1 MSTTLSNPVASPRAS
16 FGAFDAPA
24 IRAQFPILKQKFHGK
39 PLIYLDNGASTQK
52 PQSVIDAITR
62 YYSTQNSNIHRGVY
76 ELSQIATDLYEEARG
91 KIQRFINARHNRE
104 IIFTKGTS
112 EGINLVAASLG
123 RLRLSAGDEVLI
135 SAMEHH
141 SNIVPWQ
148 FDCEQAGAKLLVIQ
162 MNDRGELLLD
172 EYEKMPSER
181 TKIIS
186 FVHVSNSLGTI
197 NPAKEM
203 IRLARQKTGAAILI
217 DGAQWV
223 AHFPTDVQDL
233 DCDFY
238 AFSGHKLF
246 GPTGI
251 GVLYGKSE
259 LLESMPPYQGGGDMI
274 KSVTFEKT
282 IYADLP
288 NKFEAGTPHV
298 EGGIGLGA
306 AIDWV
311 RSVGLENLGAYEHD
325 LLEYATNRLT
335 AEVRGFRLI
344 GSAKNK
350 ADIISFLL
358 DDPSFHPYDVGV
370 ALDMD
375 GIAVRTGHHCC
386 QPVMD
391 RMCVSATVRASL
403 AAYNTRED
411 VDALVES
418 LKRFVGGSGTS
429 TAAMKGIATARPQA
443 AGAQEVVYPAAT
455 APNPAAAADELAEI
469 FDLLGERDEKTRFVQ
484 DELGAKLPHYFDLLK
499 TVSQR
504 VPGCVSEV
512 YLVGRKSPGDPKALE
527 FVADSDAHI
536 VRGLIAL
543 MQKLFSGQRPDI
555 LAFDIEG
562 FFRRIG
568 LDQFITQ
575 QRRNGLAGM
584 ANRIQRWRRRS
595 FSRERNPRSTRQAAS
610 AADRPAAFRQG
621 GSAARRAEGPSA
633 CAKPRRADARPAGG
647 RSVDVAGTEGA
658 RRKSDRRAANRL

>member
-1 MSTTLSNPVASPRAS
+1 MARPRKSRKA
-16 FGAFDAPA
+16 
-24 IRAQFPILKQKFHGK
+24 
-39 PLIYLDNGASTQK
+39 
-52 PQSVIDAITR
+52 VIDTINR
-62 YYSTQNSNIHRGVY
+62 YYTQQNSNIHRGVY
-76 ELSQIATDLYEEARG
+76 ELSQIATDLYEEARI
-91 KIQRFINARHNRE
+91 KIQRFINAKQSRE
-104 IIFTKGTS
+104 IIFTRGTS

-123 RLRLSAGDEVLI
+123 RSRLKAGDEVII

-148 FDCEQAGAKLLVIQ
+148 IVCEQTGAKLLVIP

-172 EYEKMPSER
+172 EYEKMLNER
-181 TKIIS
+181 TKVVS
-186 FVHVSNSLGTI
+186 FVHLSNSLGTI

-203 IRLARQKTGAAILI
+203 IRTARQKSGACVMI

-233 DCDFY
+233 DVDFY

-251 GVLYGKSE
+251 GVLYGKAA

-274 KSVTFEKT
+274 KSVTFDKT
-282 IYADLP
+282 TYADLP

-311 RSVGLENLGAYEHD
+311 QSVGLEKMAAYEHD
-325 LLEYATNRLT
+325 LLEYAQAKL
-335 AEVRGFRLI
+335 ADVPGFRLI
-344 GSAKNK
+344 GSARNK
-350 ADIISFLL
+350 ASVISFVL
-358 DDPSFHPYDVGV
+358 DNPSFHPYDVGV

-391 RMCVSATVRASL
+391 RMHVSATARASL

-411 VDALVES
+411 IDALVAS
-418 LKRFVGGSGTS
+418 LKRLTAGS
-429 TAAMKGIATARPQA
+429 RPQQTA
-443 AGAQEVVYPAAT
+443 PAVGAMASQEVIYPPAA
-455 APNPAAAADELAEI
+455 APTPQAAADELAEI
-469 FDLLGERDEKTRFVQ
+469 FDLLGERDEKNRYVL
-484 DELGAKLPHYFDLLK
+484 DDLGAHLPHYFDLLK
-499 TVSQR
+499 SVSER
-504 VPGCVSEV
+504 VQGCVSEV
-512 YLVGRKSPGDPKALE
+512 YLVGRRSKSDAHVLE
-527 FVADSDAHI
+527 FVADSDANI

-543 MQKLFSGQRPDI
+543 MQKLFSGQRADQI

-568 LDQFITQ
+568 LDQFISQ

-584 ANRIQRWRRRS
+584 ANRI
-595 FSRERNPRSTRQAAS
+595 
-610 AADRPAAFRQG
+610 
-621 GSAARRAEGPSA
+621 RALAQEIG
-633 CAKPRRADARPAGG
+633 K
-647 RSVDVAGTEGA
+647 T
-658 RRKSDRRAANRL
+658 

>member
-52 PQSVIDAITR
+52 PQSVIDAIRR

-148 FDCEQAGAKLLVIQ
+148 FVCEQAGAKLRVIP

-172 EYEKMPSER
+172 EYEKMLSER

-350 ADIISFLL
+350 ADIISFVL

-411 VDALVES
+411 IDALVES
-418 LKRFVGGSGTS
+418 LKRLVGGSGTS
-429 TAAMKGIATARPQA
+429 TAAMKGVATAKPQA
-443 AGAQEVVYPAAT
+443 AG
-455 APNPAAAADELAEI
+455 
-469 FDLLGERDEKTRFVQ
+469 
-484 DELGAKLPHYFDLLK
+484 
-499 TVSQR
+499 
-504 VPGCVSEV
+504 
-512 YLVGRKSPGDPKALE
+512 
-527 FVADSDAHI
+527 
-536 VRGLIAL
+536 
-543 MQKLFSGQRPDI
+543 
-555 LAFDIEG
+555 
-562 FFRRIG
+562 
-568 LDQFITQ
+568 
-575 QRRNGLAGM
+575 
-584 ANRIQRWRRRS
+584 RRRS
-595 FSRERNPRSTRQAAS
+595 SIPRQPRRILRPPPMNWRRFSTCSAS
-610 AADRPAAFRQG
+610 AMRRPDSSRT
-621 GSAARRAEGPSA
+621 SLARSCRITSICSRPSA
-633 CAKPRRADARPAGG
+633 SAC
-647 RSVDVAGTEGA
+647 
-658 RRKSDRRAANRL
+658 RAA

>member
-1 MSTTLSNPVASPRAS
+1 MSTVLSNPTTEARARVR
-16 FGAFDAPA
+16 DYDVNA
-24 IRAQFPILKQKFHGK
+24 IRSQFPILKQKFHGK
-39 PLIYLDNGASTQK
+39 PLVYLDNGATTQK
-52 PQSVIDAITR
+52 PQSVIDTITR
-62 YYSTQNSNIHRGVY
+62 FYSSQNSNIHRGVY
-76 ELSQIATDLYEEARG
+76 ELSQIATDLYEESRG
-91 KIQRFINARHNRE
+91 KIQKFINAQHNRE
-104 IIFTKGTS
+104 IIFTRGTS

-123 RLRLSAGDEVLI
+123 RLRLRENDEVLI

-148 FDCEQAGAKLLVIQ
+148 IVCEQTGAKLRVIP

-172 EYEKMPSER
+172 EYEKMLSER
-181 TKIIS
+181 TKIVS

-203 IRLARQKTGAAILI
+203 IQLARRKTNAAIMI
-217 DGAQWV
+217 DGAQHV

-251 GVLYGKSE
+251 GVLYGKTE
-259 LLESMPPYQGGGDMI
+259 LLEEMSPYQGGGDMI

-282 IYADLP
+282 TYADLP

-306 AIDWV
+306 AIDWLQ
-311 RSVGLENLGAYEHD
+311 SVGLEKIAAYEHE
-325 LLEYATNRLT
+325 LMEYATKRLT
-335 AEVRGFRLI
+335 SEVKGLRVVGTAR
-344 GSAKNK
+344 NK
-350 ADIISFLL
+350 ADVISFVL
-358 DDPSFHPYDVGV
+358 DDPWFHPYDVGV

-386 QPVMD
+386 QPVME
-391 RMCVSATVRASL
+391 RMCLKNNATVRASI
-403 AAYNTRED
+403 ACYNTRED
-411 VDALVES
+411 IDALVES
-418 LKRFVGGSGTS
+418 LKRLVSGSHPAPVEAPKS
-429 TAAMKGIATARPQA
+429 SQK
-443 AGAQEVVYPAAT
+443 EDVVYPNAS
-455 APNPAAAADELAEI
+455 APTPDAAADELAEI
-469 FDLLGERDEKTRFVQ
+469 FEMLGEREEKTRYVQ
-484 DELGAKLPHYFDLLK
+484 DDLGGKLPHYFDLLK
-499 TVSQR
+499 KVTER

-512 YLVGRKSPGDPKALE
+512 YLVGRRAPDQPMVLE

-543 MQKLFSGQRPDI
+543 MQKLFSGQRADQI

-568 LDQFITQ
+568 LDQFISQ

-584 ANRIQRWRRRS
+584 TKRIQS
-595 FSRERNPRSTRQAAS
+595 LAREIVQS
-610 AADRPAAFRQG
+610 
-621 GSAARRAEGPSA
+621 
-633 CAKPRRADARPAGG
+633 
-647 RSVDVAGTEGA
+647 
-658 RRKSDRRAANRL
+658 